1 MTTTRA
7 LLAVV
12 LLGAL
17 AGGGCALRQ
26 RTPEPGPDEGEWA
39 ALRNDATRRKLL
51 YDGVT
56 HRATAT
62 ATHLTLAVREARARR
77 LAIWKSWTDAELERR
92 LATERAAAASGEEF
106 LVAFYTAQWQ
116 NNDLDSRDTIWR
128 VSVRAGDNE
137 LVASEIHAVPIDAQL
152 TNLFPWIGP
161 FDTVYSVRFPRLA
174 NGPLPD
180 GDFVFEL
187 ASAIGKV
194 DLDWSL
200 PRPKDFPQLLPA
212 PPERR

>member
-1 MTTTRA
+1 VTSRV
-7 LLAVV
+7 LLAAA

-17 AGGGCALRQ
+17 AGGCALRQ

-39 ALRNDATRRKLL
+39 LLRNDATRRTIL

-62 ATHLTLAVREARARR
+62 ATHLSLAVREAQARR

-106 LVAFYTAQWQ
+106 LVAFYTAQWK

-137 LVASEIHAVPIDAQL
+137 LLASEIHAVPVDAQL

-161 FDTVYSVRFPRLA
+161 FDTAYSVRFPRSP

-180 GDFVFEL
+180 GGGFVLEL
-187 ASAIGKV
+187 ASAVGKV
-194 DLDWSL
+194 ELDWSL
-200 PRPKDFPQLLPA
+200 PRPKDFPELLPA